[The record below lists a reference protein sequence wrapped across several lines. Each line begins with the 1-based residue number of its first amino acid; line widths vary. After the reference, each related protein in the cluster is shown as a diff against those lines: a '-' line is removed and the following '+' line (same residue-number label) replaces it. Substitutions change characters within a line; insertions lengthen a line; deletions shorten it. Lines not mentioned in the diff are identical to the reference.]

1 MPFLSH
7 PTTQQTFSRKTSP
20 KRRRNIYR
28 YHFLKKWWEKGRKK
42 TVKSDLLRNIM
53 LVNMLYKSPRRERRA
68 IETSECWAFFSKFL
82 TFVILDFQ
90 WKKASHAGKLMK
102 AEKTEVIVTH
112 IHFSMRF
119 FQPEIRTSILSRK
132 EKKLQEIV
140 EKFPPKES
148 FTPQAH

>member
-1 MPFLSH
+1 
-7 PTTQQTFSRKTSP
+7 
-20 KRRRNIYR
+20 
-28 YHFLKKWWEKGRKK
+28 
-42 TVKSDLLRNIM
+42 
-53 LVNMLYKSPRRERRA
+53 
-68 IETSECWAFFSKFL
+68 
-82 TFVILDFQ
+82 
-90 WKKASHAGKLMK
+90 MK